1 MSLRRVKHRLIP
13 NDYKKKFGMKTA
25 VKPVAPKRQSKSK
38 KIKKKPKKA
47 GVNNKNIIVENNRSQ
62 RNNRSRSQR
71 NRRIR
76 SQRNRRSRSQRN
88 RRSQRSRN
96 QQQNNSLNVN
106 TRRAPSDKSFGDFI
120 LQLFS

>member
-62 RNNRSRSQR
+62 RNRRS
-71 NRRIR
+71 R
-76 SQRNRRSRSQRN
+76 SQRNRRSRSQRNRRSHRN